1 MTLLEKIRRKR
12 AKRLLNKALKV
23 LSKLSWEELD
33 EMFPRPDY
41 TKSFGFKG
49 GDWANVKFAYPNPT
63 EGRYDL

>member
-23 LSKLSWEELD
+23 LSKLSWEELF

-41 TKSFGFKG
+41 TKVFGFKG
-49 GDWANVKFAYPNPT
+49 GDWANVKFAYT
-63 EGRYDL
+63 SLGEREDS